1 LDYGTSCSKHK
12 DSRKQGKNKLLALR
26 RRFSEAPLTVSDS
39 VKLQLSIA
47 TSVKAFHFCSI
58 FQPMSDF
65 LKHECGIAMIRLLKP
80 LAYYQEKYGTPLYGF
95 NQLFL
100 LMEKQHNRGQDGA
113 GIGCVKLNVPPG
125 QAYIA
130 RKRSIEV
137 NPLSCIFQNLLRD
150 YQNKIDEGTIHP
162 EFPDT
167 VKQEFDFGGEV
178 LLGHL
183 RYGTSGVYSIDNCH
197 PFVRQSNWPTKNLML
212 AGNFTIT
219 NEKAINDNLI
229 NRGQH
234 PIFGTDTQAVLEEI
248 GFHLDEAHDEIYHEM
263 RDEGIKGIEI
273 PKIISQKL
281 DPLKVLEAAAAGW
294 DGGYAIAGLIGNG
307 DSFVMRD
314 PRGIRP
320 CFYFQNEEVVAF
332 ASERVALMTIFDQ
345 SIEAV
350 KELEPGTAV
359 VIKNDGKLYSGRF
372 AKERLVTPCAFERIY
387 FSRGNDANIY
397 RERKDLGGALVEQV
411 IQSIGNDFAKSVFSF
426 VPNTAETAYY
436 GLLDALRT
444 HRRMEVKTSLLKASA
459 EGTLD
464 EALIDQLIMDN
475 WPRGEKIAH
484 KDIKLRTF
492 ISQEKGR
499 AQLVSHVY
507 DITYGIVKP
516 NDCLVCVDDSI
527 VRGTTLKE
535 SILKILSRTN
545 PRKIVIASTAPQ
557 IRYPD
562 CYGIDMS
569 ELGKF
574 IAFRSVVQ
582 LIKDD
587 GQSEM
592 IKDVY
597 RDCLSQVKLPAAKQV
612 NHVKR
617 LYDRYTDQQIS
628 RKIAEL
634 VYPKNIS
641 WKGELEILFLTVEKM
656 RAALPKNNGDWYF
669 TGNYPTPGGYAT
681 LNRAYINYFEQRQ
694 GRAY

>member
-1 LDYGTSCSKHK
+1 
-12 DSRKQGKNKLLALR
+12 
-26 RRFSEAPLTVSDS
+26 
-39 VKLQLSIA
+39 
-47 TSVKAFHFCSI
+47 
-58 FQPMSDF
+58 MSDF

-113 GIGCVKLNVPPG
+113 GIGCVKLNVNPG
-125 QAYIA
+125 QAYMA
-130 RKRSIEV
+130 RERSIKT
-137 NPLSCIFQNLLRD
+137 NPLSRIFQGQLKD
-150 YQNKIDEGTIHP
+150 YQNKIDAGVIHP

-167 VKQEFDFGGEV
+167 VKKHFDYAGEV

-183 RYGTSGVYSIDNCH
+183 RYGTSGVYSSSNCH

-219 NEKAINDNLI
+219 NEKDINNDLI

-234 PIFGTDTQAVLEEI
+234 PIFGTDTQAVLEDV
-248 GFHLDEAHDEIYHEM
+248 GFHLDEAHDAIYHQM
-263 RDEGIKGIEI
+263 RDQNVEGKLI
-273 PKIISQKL
+273 PKIISKDL
-281 DPLKVLEAAAAGW
+281 DPIRILKKAAATW
-294 DGGYAIAGLIGNG
+294 DGGYTIAGLIGNG

-314 PRGIRP
+314 PQGIRP
-320 CFYFQNEEVVAF
+320 CFYFQNDEVVAY

-345 SIEAV
+345 PIENV
-350 KELEPGTAV
+350 CELEPGTAM
-359 VIKNDGKLYSGRF
+359 VIKADGTIYSDRF
-372 AKERLVTPCAFERIY
+372 TPERPITPCSFERIY
-387 FSRGNDANIY
+387 FSRGNDADIY
-397 RERKDLGGALVEQV
+397 RERKALGGALLEQV
-411 IQSIGNDFAKSVFSF
+411 VKCIDNDFANSVFSF

-436 GLLDALRT
+436 GLLDALRL
-444 HRRMEVKTSLLKASA
+444 HRRTEVKDALLKANA

-464 EALIDQLIMDN
+464 EQLIDKLIMGN

-484 KDIKLRTF
+484 KDVKLRTF
-492 ISQEKGR
+492 IAQEEGR

-507 DITYGIVKP
+507 DITYGVVKP
-516 NDCLVCVDDSI
+516 NDSLVCIDDSI

-545 PRKIVIASTAPQ
+545 PRKIVVASTAPQ

-569 ELGKF
+569 ELSKF
-574 IAFRSVVQ
+574 IAFKATVQ

-587 GQSEM
+587 GQSELL
-592 IKDVY
+592 KEVY
-597 RDCLSQVKLPAAKQV
+597 RDCLEQVDLPAVEQV

-617 LYDRYTDQQIS
+617 LYDRYTAEQIS
-628 RKIAEL
+628 KKIGDL
-634 VYPKNIS
+634 VYPKNIP
-641 WKGELEILFLTVEKM
+641 WQGDLDVVFLTVEKM
-656 RAALPKNNGDWYF
+656 RAALPNNNGDWYF
-669 TGNYPTPGGYAT
+669 TGNYPTPGGYAM
-681 LNRAYINYFEQRQ
+681 LNKAFINYFENKD

>member
-1 LDYGTSCSKHK
+1 
-12 DSRKQGKNKLLALR
+12 
-26 RRFSEAPLTVSDS
+26 
-39 VKLQLSIA
+39 
-47 TSVKAFHFCSI
+47 
-58 FQPMSDF
+58 MSDF

-113 GIGCVKLNVPPG
+113 GIGCVKLNVDPG
-125 QAYIA
+125 QAYMA
-130 RKRSIEV
+130 RERSIKT
-137 NPLSCIFQNLLRD
+137 NPLSRIFQGQLKE
-150 YQNKIDEGTIHP
+150 YQKKIDAGVIYP

-167 VKQEFDFGGEV
+167 VKKNFGYGGEV

-183 RYGTSGVYSIDNCH
+183 RYGTSGVYSSSNCH

-219 NEKAINDNLI
+219 NEKDINTDLI

-234 PIFGTDTQAVLEEI
+234 PIFGTDTQAVLESI
-248 GFHLDEAHDEIYHEM
+248 GFHLDEAHDAIYHQM
-263 RDEGIKGIEI
+263 RDQNVEGKLI
-273 PKIISQKL
+273 PKIISQDL
-281 DPLKVLEAAAAGW
+281 DPIRILKKAAANW
-294 DGGYAIAGLIGNG
+294 DGGYTIAGLIGNG

-314 PRGIRP
+314 PQGIRP
-320 CFYFQNEEVVAF
+320 CFYFQNDEVVAY

-345 SIEAV
+345 PIENV
-350 KELEPGTAV
+350 CELEPGTAM
-359 VIKNDGKLYSGRF
+359 VIKADGTIYSDRF
-372 AKERLVTPCAFERIY
+372 TAERPIKPCSFERIY
-387 FSRGNDANIY
+387 FSRGNDADIY
-397 RERKDLGGALVEQV
+397 RERKALGGALLEQV
-411 IQSIGNDFAKSVFSF
+411 VKCIDNDFANSVFSF

-436 GLLDALRT
+436 GLLDALRL
-444 HRRMEVKTSLLKASA
+444 HRRTEVKDALLKANA
-459 EGTLD
+459 DGTLD
-464 EALIDQLIMDN
+464 EQLIDKLIMGN

-484 KDIKLRTF
+484 KDVKLRTF
-492 ISQEKGR
+492 IAQEKGR

-516 NDCLVCVDDSI
+516 NDSLVCIDDSV

-545 PRKIVIASTAPQ
+545 PRKIVVASTAPQ

-574 IAFRSVVQ
+574 IAFKATVQ

-587 GQSEM
+587 GQSDLLKE
-592 IKDVY
+592 VY
-597 RDCLSQVKLPAAKQV
+597 RDCLAQVDLPAVEQV

-617 LYDRYTDQQIS
+617 LYDRYTAEQIS
-628 RKIAEL
+628 KKIGDL
-634 VYPKNIS
+634 VYPKNIP
-641 WKGELEILFLTVEKM
+641 WQGDLDVVFLPVEKM
-656 RAALPKNNGDWYF
+656 RAALPNNNGDWYF
-669 TGNYPTPGGYAT
+669 TGDYPTPGGYAM
-681 LNRAYINYFEQRQ
+681 LNKAFINYFENKD

>member
-1 LDYGTSCSKHK
+1 
-12 DSRKQGKNKLLALR
+12 
-26 RRFSEAPLTVSDS
+26 
-39 VKLQLSIA
+39 
-47 TSVKAFHFCSI
+47 
-58 FQPMSDF
+58 MSDF
-65 LKHECGIAMIRLLKP
+65 LKHECGIAFVRLLKP

-113 GIGCVKLNVPPG
+113 GIGCIKLDVVPG
-125 QAYIA
+125 QRYIA
-130 RKRSIEV
+130 RERSIKT
-137 NPLSCIFQNLLRD
+137 NPLSRIFQKLLKD
-150 YQNKIDEGTIHP
+150 YQKKVDKGMIHP

-167 VKQEFDFGGEV
+167 VKQNFSFGGEV

-183 RYGTSGVYSIDNCH
+183 RYGTSGVYSTENCH

-219 NEKAINDNLI
+219 NEKAINSHLI

-248 GFHLDEAHDEIYHEM
+248 GFHLDEAHDAIYHRM
-263 RDEGIKGIEI
+263 RDKGVKGSEI
-273 PKIISQKL
+273 PKIISQQL
-281 DPLKVLEAAAAGW
+281 DPVRVLKEAAANW
-294 DGGYAIAGLIGNG
+294 DGGYTIAGLIGNG

-314 PRGIRP
+314 PNGIRP
-320 CFYFQNEEVVAF
+320 CFYFQNDEVVAF

-345 SIEAV
+345 PFEAV
-350 KELEPGTAV
+350 QALEPGTAF
-359 VIKNDGKLYSGRF
+359 VIKSNGKSYSERF
-372 AKERLVTPCAFERIY
+372 TDVRPVTPCSFERIY

-397 RERKDLGGALVEQV
+397 RERKALGGALMEQV
-411 IQSIGNDFAKSVFSF
+411 VESIDNDFANSVFSF
-426 VPNTAETAYY
+426 VPNTAEMAYY
-436 GLLDALRT
+436 GLLDALRS
-444 HRRMEVKTSLLKASA
+444 HRRTEVKEALLKASA

-464 EALIDQLIMDN
+464 EALIDELIMNN
-475 WPRGEKIAH
+475 WPRREKVAH

-492 ISQEKGR
+492 ISKEKGR

-507 DITYGIVKP
+507 DITYGVVGPK
-516 NDCLVCVDDSI
+516 DCLVCIDDSI

-569 ELGKF
+569 ELDKF
-574 IAFRSVVQ
+574 IAFRAAVE
-582 LIKDD
+582 LIKDE
-587 GQSEM
+587 GQVELLRE
-592 IKDVY
+592 VY
-597 RDCLSQVKLPAAKQV
+597 RDCLSQAKLPANQQV
-612 NHVKR
+612 NYVKR
-617 LYDRYTDQQIS
+617 LYDRYTDLQIS
-628 RKIAEL
+628 KKIAEL
-634 VYPKNIS
+634 VYPGNVR
-641 WKGELEILFLTVEKM
+641 WNGELEILFLTVEKIHT
-656 RAALPKNNGDWYF
+656 ALPENSGDWYF

-681 LNRAYINYFEQRQ
+681 LNQAYINYFEEKQ

>member
-1 LDYGTSCSKHK
+1 
-12 DSRKQGKNKLLALR
+12 
-26 RRFSEAPLTVSDS
+26 
-39 VKLQLSIA
+39 
-47 TSVKAFHFCSI
+47 
-58 FQPMSDF
+58 MSDF

-113 GIGCVKLNVPPG
+113 GIGCVKLNVDPG
-125 QAYIA
+125 QAYMA
-130 RKRSIEV
+130 RERSIKT
-137 NPLSCIFQNLLRD
+137 NPLSRIFQGQLKE
-150 YQNKIDEGTIHP
+150 YQKKIDAGVIYP

-167 VKQEFDFGGEV
+167 VKKNFGYGGEV

-183 RYGTSGVYSIDNCH
+183 RYGTSGVYSSSNCH

-219 NEKAINDNLI
+219 NEKDINTDLI

-234 PIFGTDTQAVLEEI
+234 PIFGTDTQAVLESI
-248 GFHLDEAHDEIYHEM
+248 GFHLDEAHDAIYHQM
-263 RDEGIKGIEI
+263 RDQNVEGKLI
-273 PKIISQKL
+273 PKIISQDL
-281 DPLKVLEAAAAGW
+281 DPIRILKKAAANW
-294 DGGYAIAGLIGNG
+294 DGGYTIAGLIGNG

-314 PRGIRP
+314 PQGIRP
-320 CFYFQNEEVVAF
+320 CFYFQNDEVVAY

-345 SIEAV
+345 PIENV
-350 KELEPGTAV
+350 CELEPGTAM
-359 VIKNDGKLYSGRF
+359 VIKADGTIYSDRF
-372 AKERLVTPCAFERIY
+372 TAERPIKPCSFERIY
-387 FSRGNDANIY
+387 FSRGNDADIY
-397 RERKDLGGALVEQV
+397 RERKALGGALLEQV
-411 IQSIGNDFAKSVFSF
+411 VKCIDNDFANSVFSF

-436 GLLDALRT
+436 GLLDALRL
-444 HRRMEVKTSLLKASA
+444 HRRTEVKDALLKANA
-459 EGTLD
+459 DGTLD
-464 EALIDQLIMDN
+464 EQLIDKLIMGN

-484 KDIKLRTF
+484 KDVKLRTF
-492 ISQEKGR
+492 IAQEKGR

-516 NDCLVCVDDSI
+516 NDSLVCIDDSV

-574 IAFRSVVQ
+574 IAFKATVQ

-587 GQSEM
+587 GQSDLLKE
-592 IKDVY
+592 VY
-597 RDCLSQVKLPAAKQV
+597 RDCLAQVDLPAVEQV

-617 LYDRYTDQQIS
+617 LYDRYTAEQIS
-628 RKIAEL
+628 KKIGDL
-634 VYPKNIS
+634 VYPKNIP
-641 WKGELEILFLTVEKM
+641 WQGDLDVVFLPVEKM
-656 RAALPKNNGDWYF
+656 RAALPNNNGDWYF
-669 TGNYPTPGGYAT
+669 TGNYPTPGGYAM
-681 LNRAYINYFEQRQ
+681 LNKAFINYFENKD

>member
-1 LDYGTSCSKHK
+1 
-12 DSRKQGKNKLLALR
+12 
-26 RRFSEAPLTVSDS
+26 
-39 VKLQLSIA
+39 
-47 TSVKAFHFCSI
+47 
-58 FQPMSDF
+58 MSDF

-113 GIGCVKLNVPPG
+113 GIGCVKLNVDPG
-125 QAYIA
+125 QAYMA
-130 RKRSIEV
+130 RERSIKT
-137 NPLSCIFQNLLRD
+137 NPLSRIFQGQLKE
-150 YQNKIDEGTIHP
+150 YQKKIDAGVIYP

-167 VKQEFDFGGEV
+167 VKKNFGYGGEV

-183 RYGTSGVYSIDNCH
+183 RYGTSGVYSSSNCH

-219 NEKAINDNLI
+219 NEKDINTDLI

-234 PIFGTDTQAVLEEI
+234 PIFGTDTQAVLESI
-248 GFHLDEAHDEIYHEM
+248 GFHLDEAHDAIYHQM
-263 RDEGIKGIEI
+263 RDQNVEGKLI
-273 PKIISQKL
+273 PKIISQDL
-281 DPLKVLEAAAAGW
+281 DPIRILKKAAANW
-294 DGGYAIAGLIGNG
+294 DGGYTIAGLIGNG

-314 PRGIRP
+314 PQGIRP
-320 CFYFQNEEVVAF
+320 CFYFQNDEVVAY

-345 SIEAV
+345 PIENV
-350 KELEPGTAV
+350 CELEPGTAM
-359 VIKNDGKLYSGRF
+359 VIKADGTIYSDRF
-372 AKERLVTPCAFERIY
+372 TTERPIKPCSFERIY
-387 FSRGNDANIY
+387 FSRGNDADIY
-397 RERKDLGGALVEQV
+397 RERKALGGALLEQV
-411 IQSIGNDFAKSVFSF
+411 VKCIDNDFANSVFSF

-436 GLLDALRT
+436 GLLDALRL
-444 HRRMEVKTSLLKASA
+444 HRRTEVKDALLKANA
-459 EGTLD
+459 DGTLD
-464 EALIDQLIMDN
+464 EQLIDKLIMGN

-484 KDIKLRTF
+484 KDVKLRTF
-492 ISQEKGR
+492 IAQEKGR

-516 NDCLVCVDDSI
+516 NDSLVCIDDSV

-545 PRKIVIASTAPQ
+545 PRKIVVASTAPQ

-574 IAFRSVVQ
+574 IAFKATVQ

-587 GQSEM
+587 GQSDLLKE
-592 IKDVY
+592 VY
-597 RDCLSQVKLPAAKQV
+597 RDCLAQVDLPAVEQV

-617 LYDRYTDQQIS
+617 LYDRYTDEQIS
-628 RKIAEL
+628 KKIGDL
-634 VYPKNIS
+634 VYPKNIP
-641 WKGELEILFLTVEKM
+641 WQGDLDVVFLPVEKM
-656 RAALPKNNGDWYF
+656 RAALPNNNGDWYF
-669 TGNYPTPGGYAT
+669 TGNYPTPGGYAM
-681 LNRAYINYFEQRQ
+681 LNKAFINYFENKD